1 MAVFLIRCDQLWPPI
16 MYLKTYLDLWL
27 SFICIFIKCSGPKSV
42 FLGHNHSR
50 MAQKELSS
58 FPLRSTVDTYS
69 WPHAWGPLPPS
80 SDHVTSSTVSVA
92 PTCSWAFPA
101 GGLWWEGGPQLLRR
115 VSCSPF
121 TDSTR
126 MATPH
131 PPSSAQD
138 RLSPKPHPRAP
149 PGLRVLPSTALLS
162 WILS

>member
-69 WPHAWGPLPPS
+69 WPRAWGPLSPS
-80 SDHVTSSTVSVA
+80 SDHVTSSTVSIA

-101 GGLWWEGGPQLLRR
+101 GGLWWEGG
-115 VSCSPF
+115 V
-121 TDSTR
+121 
-126 MATPH
+126 
-131 PPSSAQD
+131 PSSCVECHALPSQTPLGWQHLILPPVL
-138 RLSPKPHPRAP
+138 RIVFLRSPT
-149 PGLRVLPSTALLS
+149 PGLHQASEFCLPQPCCPGF
-162 WILS
+162 